1 MVKKT
6 NKAIASKLM
15 SLKPEGSVIALLLA
29 LGYTD
34 IDADHCAFA
43 GNYFDVL
50 LMGSRLVD
58 DAAMELKMQKMSPED
73 RKKQELIIQNRKDLA
88 QK

>member
-1 MVKKT
+1 
-6 NKAIASKLM
+6 M
-15 SLKPEGSVIALLLA
+15 SLLLT

-34 IDADHCAFA
+34 VDADMCAFA

-58 DAAMELKMQKMSPED
+58 DATMELKMQKMSPED
-73 RKKQELIIQNRKDLA
+73 RKKQELII
-88 QK
+88 